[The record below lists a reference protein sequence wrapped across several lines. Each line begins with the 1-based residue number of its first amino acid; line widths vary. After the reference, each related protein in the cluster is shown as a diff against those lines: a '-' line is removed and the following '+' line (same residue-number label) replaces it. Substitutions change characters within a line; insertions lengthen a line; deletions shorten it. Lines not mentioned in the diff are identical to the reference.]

1 MGKLLRNKKR
11 TPLRDSMYYGSE
23 EEQEISGKSFC
34 SMKSILSNTVG
45 LKYEEI
51 ATTVSSSGLTY
62 ITFPLL
68 PIAAYYVF
76 SNLAQSILLWISFHD
91 THFSIV
97 LVKT

>member
-1 MGKLLRNKKR
+1 
-11 TPLRDSMYYGSE
+11 MYYGSE

-51 ATTVSSSGLTY
+51 ATTVFSSGLTY

-68 PIAAYYVF
+68 PIAA
-76 SNLAQSILLWISFHD
+76 
-91 THFSIV
+91 
-97 LVKT
+97 